1 MQQLLV
7 LLLLPTS
14 NQDLGEEIGTKLRYS
29 TSVLTVVVLKTNL
42 VLTMCCLSKLE
53 DFVIC
58 IFSAREIKQG
68 KSSGLI
74 NLSSLLVLDC
84 NKIKSWNFVVSVIG
98 LI

>member
-42 VLTMCCLSKLE
+42 VLTMCSHCIVCLSKLE
-53 DFVIC
+53 DFVVC

-74 NLSSLLVLDC
+74 NVSCLLVLDC
-84 NKIKSWNFVVSVIG
+84 NKIKS
-98 LI
+98 